1 MDVLVGEKRKKR
13 GHYKNHLSEPSL
25 KVPKSTYY
33 RIRQQRLAS
42 HLEPVAEEALDEA
55 PDAIEESDVDDI
67 SSDDEIHH
75 AEFEDAVDVSELIEE
90 REVEPVDFVSSDDE
104 VHNAELEEAVDV
116 SELIEEQE
124 VEPVDFVS
132 SDDEVHYAELEEAV
146 DEESE
151 SESVEKQ
158 STPERVPLFE
168 GAQINLAVSMLLV
181 ITYAVRHSLTGVA
194 LADLLLLIE
203 VHLVSPNNFGRSMAL
218 LRSFFKKLKNPL
230 EYHYYCSFCYEYVGT
245 AKECGHCPN
254 CLKDFIEKGTTLGY
268 FIIIPLVN
276 QLQDLLASKC
286 TDTHAIFIV
295 QCRAQQKSK

>member
-13 GHYKNHLSEPSL
+13 GHYKNHLSQPSL

-42 HLEPVAEEALDEA
+42 HWEPVAEEALDEA

-90 REVEPVDFVSSDDE
+90 RE
-104 VHNAELEEAVDV
+104 
-116 SELIEEQE
+116 
-124 VEPVDFVS
+124 
-132 SDDEVHYAELEEAV
+132 
-146 DEESE
+146 
-151 SESVEKQ
+151 
-158 STPERVPLFE
+158 
-168 GAQINLAVSMLLV
+168 AQINLAVSMLLV
-181 ITYAVRHSLTGVA
+181 ITYAVRHSLRGVA

-254 CLKDFIEKGTTLGY
+254 CLKDFTEKGTTLGY

-295 QCRAQQKSK
+295 QCRAQQKSKYN